1 MIAIVSI
8 ASDASSFSEL
18 LDTWDIHEARREV
31 RRLERLGH
39 KHCQI
44 VVMPVGAKDDFQ

>member
-8 ASDASSFSEL
+8 TPDDTSFSEL

-39 KHCQI
+39 THFQV
-44 VVMPVGAKDDFQ
+44 VVMPIQGG

>member
-1 MIAIVSI
+1 MIAVLSI
-8 ASDASSFSEL
+8 TPNNSSHSEL

-39 KHCQI
+39 THFQ
-44 VVMPVGAKDDFQ
+44 VVIMPIQGGE